1 MGYRSEVYL
10 FVDAKIINSFIAKL
24 EEAKRGWEL
33 FFDEEEELREVE
45 GKDFLF
51 SGSHLKWYPTYDDIA
66 LVEGWMNSMDL
77 NKLGEYYRFG
87 RMGEEY
93 GDYEER
99 GESEKYYFS
108 CNQSMFIEKC
118 Q

>member
-24 EEAKRGWEL
+24 EEIENGWYL
-33 FFDEEEELREVE
+33 FFDEEEELRAVQ

-51 SGSHLKWYPTYDDIA
+51 SGSYLKWYPSYPDITAVEDWMQSMYDNELHEYFRFA
-66 LVEGWMNSMDL
+66 R
-77 NKLGEYYRFG
+77 LGE
-87 RMGEEY
+87 EL

-99 GESEKYYFS
+99 GESVKCEFS
-108 CNQSMFIEKC
+108 VSQSLRVWEG
-118 Q
+118 